1 MYDGGHGAGQLPESL
16 DWLGFATDVDAVVR
30 PGKDR
35 VSCVPVERPG
45 TSGAR
50 LAETDAAKHE
60 AADLE
65 P

>member
-1 MYDGGHGAGQLPESL
+1 MYDGSHGADQLPESL
-16 DWLGFATDVDAVVR
+16 GWLGFASDVDAVVR

-35 VSCVPVERPG
+35 VGCVPVERPG

-50 LAETDAAKHE
+50 LAETRATKHDAA
-60 AADLE
+60 DFE